1 MIKKYFIYGK
11 VFHRH
16 LRILV
21 KLISD
26 LVGVK
31 GYVTNDEDEYV
42 SLVLVGSLAQLN
54 FILNS
59 IKSQFR
65 QGEILIK
72 ESQEK
77 LGNELGYTKF
87 DIV

>member
-1 MIKKYFIYGK
+1 MVKKYFIYGK

-21 KLISD
+21 KLIAD

-31 GYVTNDEDEYV
+31 GYVSNEDDEFV
-42 SLVLVGSLAQLN
+42 SLVMDGNKAQLN

-77 LGNELGYTKF
+77 IGNELGYTKF